1 MLLRQVV
8 SDYIYQNILG
18 IVLILKLLAHG
29 APPTGLE
36 MLQRREYNAFV
47 GRSLQKRCGDVIA
60 KHKARRMAK
69 RSLAGY
75 GISQKRDTNDS
86 VCILTPEVTQG
97 PYHILG
103 ELYRQNITQDQGE

>member
-1 MLLRQVV
+1 MV

-60 KHKARRMAK
+60 KHRARRMAK

-103 ELYRQNITQDQGE
+103 ELYRQNITQDQGEY